1 MPNNIDVIDSI
12 NSYLFSL
19 FIYIIL
25 YTKYLMQITHKCQ
38 YALYA
43 YFKIKLVIVMN
54 RLRDL
59 REDHDLTQQKLA
71 DLLNCSQTTYS
82 RYESEELNIPV
93 ISLKKLAKFYDTSID
108 YLVCLTNEKKP
119 YKRVHK

>member
-1 MPNNIDVIDSI
+1 
-12 NSYLFSL
+12 
-19 FIYIIL
+19 
-25 YTKYLMQITHKCQ
+25 
-38 YALYA
+38 
-43 YFKIKLVIVMN
+43 MN

-59 REDHDLTQQKLA
+59 REDNDLTQQNLA

-119 YKRVHK
+119 YKRSTK